1 MKSESIASWQESY
14 TNLDSVLKSRD
25 ISLPIKVHISQG
37 YGLPSAHIQL
47 WEMDHKEGRA
57 PKNWCFWI
65 VVLEKTPESP
75 LDSKEIKPVN
85 LIGNQLWI
93 FIGRTDAEAP
103 ILWPPDA
110 SSSGKDPDAGKD
122 YRRKESRVTED
133 EMVVT
138 ASPMQWTW
146 TWTNSER
153 LWGTGNPGVL
163 QSMGS
168 WRHNFVTEQP
178 QHRISMLKI

>member
-1 MKSESIASWQESY
+1 MCTLMIESWTRE
-14 TNLDSVLKSRD
+14 L
-25 ISLPIKVHISQG
+25 
-37 YGLPSAHIQL
+37 
-47 WEMDHKEGRA
+47 DHKKGWV
-57 PKNWCFWI
+57 PKNWCFRTG
-65 VVLEKTPESP
+65 VLEKTLNNP
-75 LDSKEIKPVN
+75 LDCKEIKPIN
-85 LIGNQLWI
+85 STGNQPWI
-93 FIGRTDAEAP
+93 LIGRTDAEAEAP

-110 SSSGKDPDAGKD
+110 KSRLNGKYPDAGID
-122 YRRKESRVTED
+122 WTQEKEVTED